1 MVPCAA
7 GGSLMIAPEICIPA
21 IHAMKDKYGDKIWGK
36 YGFAD
41 AFNPLTGW
49 VSTDTLGLD
58 VGMTL
63 LSAENLRS
71 GSVWKWFMANT
82 EPQRAMQL
90 AGIDKV

>member
-1 MVPCAA
+1 MITPDICVPA
-7 GGSLMIAPEICIPA
+7 M
-21 IHAMKDKYGDKIWGK
+21 HALKDKYGDRIWGK

-41 AFNPLTGW
+41 AFNPETGW

-71 GSVWKWFMANT
+71 GNVWKWFMANP
-82 EPQRAMQL
+82 EPKKAMRL
-90 AGIDKV
+90 AGIDQSQPAEPSEVC

>member
-1 MVPCAA
+1 
-7 GGSLMIAPEICIPA
+7 MITPDICIPA
-21 IHAMKDKYGDKIWGK
+21 MHAMKEKYGDRIWGK

-49 VSTDTLGLD
+49 LSTDTMGLD

-71 GSVWKWFMANT
+71 GSVWKWFMANP
-82 EPQRAMQL
+82 EPQKAMHF